1 MTPSIV
7 TLVNQSSQILDQV
20 SPQIKEE
27 ANKKIVELKQKIPSE
42 DDIKQM
48 MMDEVISRGA
58 ELVCSIEVRERIEFI
73 YDKFKSLMSKLK
85 NFADKIDEKVQK
97 IQEQL
102 AKITLIIASIEGI
115 FRLLNKFIPTL
126 NVVVQVSKVAIK
138 FLTGLAA
145 NGALTVKLKD
155 LIDKSKNKVEEY
167 KNTIK
172 VFTKRIKKIRK
183 LALIPNKLVA
193 VIRGIVIIIKAK
205 INAILS
211 LVESYYLKYILMCD
225 VKGDSIEDEDFANA
239 INNAPN
245 NADIT
250 LIEEDLLPSTIER
263 IRNAKFE
270 VIQYRIA

>member
-1 MTPSIV
+1 MTSSIV

-20 SPQIKEE
+20 APQIKEE

-115 FRLLNKFIPTL
+115 FKLLNKFIPTL

-138 FLTGLAA
+138 FLKGLAA
-145 NGALTVKLKD
+145 DGATTVKLKD

-172 VFTKRIKKIRK
+172 VFTKRI
-183 LALIPNKLVA
+183 V
-193 VIRGIVIIIKAK
+193 IIKAK